1 MSAMNPVLRRELVE
15 RWRGRRAVAT
25 ITGYLAVLGGILY
38 LLYRIGVV
46 ALRSQFGFGLDTAS
60 AGPALGRFLFENL
73 LFFVLLLVL
82 FVSPGYAAAQLSGE
96 RERRTLPLLQL
107 TLLRPY
113 QIVLG
118 KLGASVAW
126 LTLLV
131 TAALPLGAATL
142 FLGGVALPD
151 LLTGMAFI
159 LVVAVGV
166 AGIALGISSLTR
178 RTTAAV
184 VLTYATVL
192 FLALGTGFLA
202 IAEFVLNSRGQ
213 QGNSTPASLYP
224 NPFFGLADAASAGET
239 GLDGG
244 FGSLFSPLSLLGQAH
259 PDSLRIALD
268 RDEAAAVAVPMPAGP
283 GGAFVEVEPGGGVF
297 ADPGARRPVWLL
309 TAGIHLALGALGFL
323 VATRRVRPG
332 AVRTRSTRP
341 PRGRRGRTR
350 AGPAPGG
357 PAPAAGAPGGGAS
370 EGLPAPGRD
379 PAGPALP

>member
-1 MSAMNPVLRRELVE
+1 MSALNPVLRRELVE

-25 ITGYLAVLGGILY
+25 ITGYLAALGGILY
-38 LLYRIGVV
+38 LLYRVGVV
-46 ALRSQFGFGLDTAS
+46 ALRSQFGFGLDTGS

-142 FLGGVALPD
+142 FLGGVALGD
-151 LLTGMAFI
+151 LLIGMLFI
-159 LVVAVGV
+159 LVVAIGV

-202 IAEFVLNSRGQ
+202 VAEFVLNSRGP
-213 QGNSTPASLYP
+213 QGNSTPAALYP
-224 NPFFGLADAASAGET
+224 NPFFGLADAAGAGET
-239 GLDGG
+239 GLDNG
-244 FGSLFSPLSLLGQAH
+244 FSSLFSPLSLLGQAH

-268 RDEAAAVAVPMPAGP
+268 AEEAVAVAEP
-283 GGAFVEVEPGGGVF
+283 VPGGGGGGFVEF
-297 ADPGARRPVWLL
+297 GPGALADPGARRPVWLV
-309 TAGIHLALGALGFL
+309 TAGIYVALGALGFL

-332 AVRTRSTRP
+332 AVRTHSARP
-341 PRGRRGRTR
+341 ARGSRRRRGRLPSEPMPE
-350 AGPAPGG
+350 GFPAPGSQ
-357 PAPAAGAPGGGAS
+357 PVRPGA
-370 EGLPAPGRD
+370 R
-379 PAGPALP
+379 